1 MATPSDTCKDKENE
15 SSHFLSLGWASYVV
29 GNNDTS
35 VAFFEKALELGKER
49 KDKEMEYRAY
59 VNLAVAFEAVGQFEK
74 SRLYSSKALDL
85 VKTDEVTDLKQR
97 QVLLNKQGTLY
108 RNFDGA
114 IRCQEESLKISKEL
128 CDNQGLK
135 RV

>member
-1 MATPSDTCKDKENE
+1 MSQLILTPI
-15 SSHFLSLGWASYVV
+15 V
-29 GNNDTS
+29 
-35 VAFFEKALELGKER
+35 
-49 KDKEMEYRAY
+49 
-59 VNLAVAFEAVGQFEK
+59 AVAFEAVGQFEK